1 MDQLFIMGMF
11 RSGTTLLA
19 RMLHTHRNIACASD
33 PYRPFFNSLRDSIAE
48 ELDIETPL
56 YAPLGSYYAD
66 DEQRCLFDAIQS
78 TSLDRQ
84 FDRNRK
90 TLLSRIKSHGRPF
103 SPRIIE
109 NLTEIPGETF
119 ADVYRN
125 LLTKVPA
132 QYGNEDEQWQAT
144 KEVWTTE
151 FVPALAEAFPESR
164 FLLVVRDPRAVAASN
179 NVEETTKY
187 PWTFLARQWRKLAIL
202 SWAYDRDPEI
212 ADRVEVVRY
221 EDLVQSPRKTATD
234 MCEFLDIDLD
244 ERILDPS
251 NFVDGHGD
259 QWLQNTSYDDGG
271 ASFNTDSVDKWQNV
285 LTDRET
291 ALIEQCC
298 LPSMDQFGYDL
309 SASSGLG
316 IEDELLLDPPVVE
329 SAEMADWISEYY
341 PNRTQHSLR
350 EELGSEGIRQRLL
363 LCGEAVFTQ
372 LDDTTIRSYMLSEA
386 FCTAA
391 RGSLQS

>member
-1 MDQLFIMGMF
+1 
-11 RSGTTLLA
+11 
-19 RMLHTHRNIACASD
+19 MLHTHRNIACASD

-48 ELDIETPL
+48 EIDVETPP

-66 DEQRCLFDAIQS
+66 EEQRRLFETIQS
-78 TSLDRQ
+78 TSLDRE
-84 FDRNRK
+84 FDRNRE
-90 TLLSRIKSHGRPF
+90 TLLSRVRSHGRQF

-109 NLTEIPGETF
+109 DLTEVPGETF
-119 ADVYRN
+119 GDVYRN

-132 QYGNEDEQWQAT
+132 QYGDGDEQWQAT

-151 FVPALAEAFPESR
+151 FVPALAKAFPESR

-187 PWTFLARQWRKLAIL
+187 PWMFLARQWRKLAIL
-202 SWAYDRDPEI
+202 SWAYDRNPEFG
-212 ADRVEVVRY
+212 DRVEVVRY
-221 EDLVQSPRKTATD
+221 EDLVQSPRETATD

-316 IEDELLLDPPVVE
+316 IEDELLLAPPVVE
-329 SAEMADWISEYY
+329 SAEMADWISNYY

-363 LCGEAVFTQ
+363 LCDDAVLTQ
-372 LDDTTIRSYMLSEA
+372 LDDATVRSYMLSEA
-386 FCTAA
+386 FCIAA
-391 RGSLQS
+391 RSSLRP